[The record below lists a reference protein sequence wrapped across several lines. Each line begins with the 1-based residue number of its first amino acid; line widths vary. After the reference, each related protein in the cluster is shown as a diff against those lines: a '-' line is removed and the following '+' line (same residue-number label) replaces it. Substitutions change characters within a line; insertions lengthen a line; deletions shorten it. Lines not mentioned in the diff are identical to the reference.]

1 MNIASLFKKKNN
13 TVAADET
20 KNLESPVDANTI
32 HNVNE
37 PINVSSNNQADQ
49 VASSVVKP
57 ANWIEISDDGEFIC
71 SECGNK
77 SAPETNTENGT
88 VTADQQAVKKDLE
101 QYPTKI
107 IYGICPVCGMEF
119 TFKHSEGKLYLEPS
133 EMMK

>member
-1 MNIASLFKKKNN
+1 MNIASLFKKKN
-13 TVAADET
+13 TQPTDET
-20 KNLESPVDANTI
+20 KSLETPSEANSI

-37 PINVSSNNQADQ
+37 PATSNNTVQNNDTTLGSA
-49 VASSVVKP
+49 KP

-88 VTADQQAVKKDLE
+88 VTADLQSVKKDLE

-119 TFKHSEGKLYLEPS
+119 TFKHSEGKLFLEPS

>member
-13 TVAADET
+13 QPTDET
-20 KNLESPVDANTI
+20 KSLETPSQANSI

-37 PINVSSNNQADQ
+37 PATSNNAVQNNDTAL
-49 VASSVVKP
+49 SSAKP
-57 ANWIEISDDGEFIC
+57 ANWIEISNDGEFIC

-88 VTADQQAVKKDLE
+88 VTADLQSVKKDLE

-119 TFKHSEGKLYLEPS
+119 TFKHSEGKLFLEPS

>member
-13 TVAADET
+13 
-20 KNLESPVDANTI
+20 VDDNQKPEMATPTQVNNTP
-32 HNVNE
+32 NANE
-37 PINVSSNNQADQ
+37 PVVSTPTAEVEPMPTSA
-49 VASSVVKP
+49 VKP
-57 ANWIEISDDGEFIC
+57 ANWIEISEDGEFIC

-77 SAPETNTENGT
+77 SEPETNTENGT
-88 VTADQQAVKKDLE
+88 VTANLQTVKSDLA

-119 TFKHSEGKLYLEPS
+119 TFKHSEGKLFLEPS

>member
-13 TVAADET
+13 QPTDET
-20 KNLESPVDANTI
+20 KSLETPSQANSI

-37 PINVSSNNQADQ
+37 PATSNNAVQINDTAL
-49 VASSVVKP
+49 SSAKP
-57 ANWIEISDDGEFIC
+57 ANWIEISNDGEFIC

-88 VTADQQAVKKDLE
+88 ITADLQSVKKDLE

-119 TFKHSEGKLYLEPS
+119 TFKHSQGKLFLEPS